1 MRNSRP
7 PPRVRVME
15 GVQPGF
21 VSLKLEDVYVT
32 FRNQEVLKGV
42 SWDVKTGE
50 RVGLVGAN
58 GGGKTTQLKILD
70 GELEPTAGD
79 VVKSTSDLR
88 VSVLRQEFVDE
99 LVMTR
104 SLKEEFMS
112 VFKEEN
118 EILSG
123 LRR

>member
-1 MRNSRP
+1 
-7 PPRVRVME
+7 ME